1 MKSTGIVRRID
12 DLGRVVIP
20 REIRRML
27 RIHEGDPLELFTT
40 ENGGVCFVPYMAT
53 HKAILKRLEL
63 LVKTLSTQGIAVAI
77 YYKECW
83 AGGASL
89 IDEVHTISDLTAHKV
104 VYRQIGATE
113 YGFAWEFDK
122 EIDWTRIDYTRIDM
136 ATAFA
141 HAIIMEEEGGEG

>member
-20 REIRRML
+20 REIRRTL
-27 RIHEGDPLELFTT
+27 RIREGDPLELFTT
-40 ENGGVCFVPYMAT
+40 ENGGICFVPYVAT
-53 HKAILKRLEL
+53 HNAILKRLEL
-63 LVKTLSTQGIAVAI
+63 LVKTLNTQGIEVAI

-89 IDEVHTISDLTAHKV
+89 INESHTISDLTAHKV
-104 VYRQIGATE
+104 SCRQISNTD
-113 YGFAWEFDK
+113 YFFAWEFDK
-122 EIDWTRIDYTRIDM
+122 EIDWTRIDYARIDM
-136 ATAFA
+136 AIAFA

>member
-20 REIRRML
+20 REIRRTL

-40 ENGGVCFVPYMAT
+40 DNGGVCFVPYMAT
-53 HKAILKRLEL
+53 HNAILKRLEL
-63 LVKTLSTQGIAVAI
+63 LIKTLNTQGIKVAI

-104 VYRQIGATE
+104 VCKQIGNTE
-113 YGFAWEFDK
+113 YFFAWEFDK

-141 HAIIMEEEGGEG
+141 HAIITEETGGEG